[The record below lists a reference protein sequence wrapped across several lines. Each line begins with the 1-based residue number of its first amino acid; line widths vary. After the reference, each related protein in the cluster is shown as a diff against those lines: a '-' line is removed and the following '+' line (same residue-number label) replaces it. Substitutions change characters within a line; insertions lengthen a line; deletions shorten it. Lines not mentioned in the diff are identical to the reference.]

1 MTERYTEQDL
11 LLKDKLEV
19 SSFLIYKKEYRELS
33 NDAKLMYQYLIKR
46 FSLTQRKLAEAIEEN
61 TMDKFT
67 FVDENGELF
76 CYVSNDELRFV
87 LNISEPTVKKCKK
100 QLEAVGLLDD
110 VKQTAHKTNRLY
122 VKKVS
127 VHKEDQ
133 VSFRKELVEFRQA
146 EWEKRKAKN
155 SKRKEKK
162 APVKKAETVEP
173 SSEPKNIK
181 FSEPKNVGFMNQNN
195 FGLSTKEE
203 LSTTESIST
212 KESQS
217 VSLCSVNNID
227 SELNEIPDQDLPMYV
242 KKIISV
248 NKKRLTD
255 DNINVYEI
263 LAFYK
268 SSDNTLVDPDDFT
281 EVLSNVL
288 TRTKGKINSF
298 SAVMKKAIHNW
309 YEEYTGNVA
318 PLYIDEEETIESA
331 GIDKDKLPEYLKYD
345 FIGA

>member
-46 FSLTQRKLAEAIEEN
+46 FSLTQRKYAEAIEEN
-61 TMDKFT
+61 TMDRFT

-110 VKQTAHKTNRLY
+110 VKQTTKLTNRLY
-122 VKKVS
+122 VKKVT
-127 VHKEDQ
+127 VHKTDQ
-133 VSFRKELVEFRQA
+133 VSFHKELVEFRQA
-146 EWEKRKAKN
+146 EFEKRKAKN
-155 SKRKEKK
+155 DKRKEKK
-162 APVKKAETVEP
+162 APVKKVETVEP

-195 FGLSTKEE
+195 FGQSTKEE
-203 LSTTESIST
+203 LSTKESIST
-212 KESQS
+212 KESLS
-217 VSLCSVNNID
+217 VSIDDMLNDIDDMPMNIKKIVSVN
-227 SELNEIPDQDLPMYV
+227 Q
-242 KKIISV
+242 
-248 NKKRLTD
+248 KRLID
-255 DNINVYEI
+255 DNVNPYEI

-268 SSDNTLVDPDDFT
+268 SSDNTVSNDNDFAMI
-281 EVLSNVL
+281 LSNVL
-288 TRTKGKINSF
+288 TKTKGSINSF
-298 SAVMKKAIHNW
+298 HAVMKKAVINW
-309 YEEYTGNVA
+309 YDEYVGNVA
-318 PLYIDEEETIESA
+318 PLYVDEEETIESA
-331 GIDKDKLPEYLKYD
+331 GIDHESLPEYLKYD
-345 FIGA
+345 FIGS